1 SKELVLTPPEPVAI
15 VEKEKAAGLVPL
27 SKEQQAALDA
37 SADTF
42 IEELLALD
50 ENSPDFGKKV
60 EQLGRMGRK
69 EIGEA
74 ADHSKRFL
82 SRPMKAMDDDSSVGA
97 DILALRRT
105 IEDLDPKSRGNLLEP
120 KKIFGV
126 IPFGNKLRS
135 YFDEYKSAQS
145 HISTILE
152 RLESGKDELLQDNAA
167 IDVERRALWD
177 SMGKLEEMIHVGR
190 ALDRKIEEK
199 ALSLDASQADK
210 ARALREGP
218 LSSMRPRVTDPLT
231 QSAVSVLC
239 QLVLVLV
246 KQIFS

>member
-1 SKELVLTPPEPVAI
+1 MTDSKELQLTPPEPVAA

-27 SKEQQAALDA
+27 SAEQQAVLDA
-37 SADTF
+37 KAEAF

-50 ENSPDFGKKV
+50 ENSPDFGKKS
-60 EQLGRMGRK
+60 EQLSRMGRQ
-69 EIGEA
+69 EISDA
-74 ADHSKRFL
+74 SDHSKRFL
-82 SRPMKAMDDDSSVGA
+82 SRPMRAMDKDSSVGA
-97 DILALRRT
+97 ELVKLRRT

-145 HISTILE
+145 HISTIWE
-152 RLESGKDELLQDNAA
+152 RLDSGKVELLQVIAA
-167 IDVERRALWD
+167 VDVGRRALWD
-177 SMGKLEEMIHVGR
+177 SMGELEEMSPVGR
-190 ALDRKIEEK
+190 ALDRKIEER

-218 LSSMRPRVTDPLT
+218 LFSMRQRVTDLLT
-231 QSAVSVLC
+231 
-239 QLVLVLV
+239 
-246 KQIFS
+246 